1 MVNIITPESLRRDT
15 DVPSVEEMWNAI
27 WNLYST
33 YQAVHGQ
40 PPKYLY
46 LNQSVW
52 EEYVGPAMF
61 ADIAALGMKVIF
73 DPELV
78 PNRVDMHHHYIP
90 PKDLATWQ
98 RSFSDQEGEEQGLLS
113 IE

>member
-1 MVNIITPESLRRDT
+1 MPNIITPETLRRDSE
-15 DVPSVEEMWNAI
+15 VPSITDLWNAI

-46 LNQSVW
+46 LNQRVW
-52 EEYVGPAMF
+52 EDHVGPAM
-61 ADIAALGMKVIF
+61 ASDIAALGMQVVY
-73 DPELV
+73 DPGLLH
-78 PNRVDMHHHYIP
+78 NRVDMWHEFRP
-90 PKDLATWQ
+90 VADMARWQ
-98 RSFSDQEGEEQGLLS
+98 RSFSDDEGEEKGLLS

>member
-46 LNQSVW
+46 LNPS
-52 EEYVGPAMF
+52 G
-61 ADIAALGMKVIF
+61 
-73 DPELV
+73 
-78 PNRVDMHHHYIP
+78 
-90 PKDLATWQ
+90 
-98 RSFSDQEGEEQGLLS
+98 RSTSARPCS
-113 IE
+113 PTSRRWV

>member
-1 MVNIITPESLRRDT
+1 
-15 DVPSVEEMWNAI
+15 
-27 WNLYST
+27 
-33 YQAVHGQ
+33 
-40 PPKYLY
+40 
-46 LNQSVW
+46 
-52 EEYVGPAMF
+52 MF